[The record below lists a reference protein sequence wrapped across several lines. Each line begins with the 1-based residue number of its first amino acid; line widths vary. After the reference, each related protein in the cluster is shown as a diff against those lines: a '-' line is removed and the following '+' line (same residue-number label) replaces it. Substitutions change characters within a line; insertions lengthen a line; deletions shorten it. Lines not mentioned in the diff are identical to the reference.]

1 MQGKTR
7 NLGGIGLCVTFS
19 INSIRHGILFLA
31 CQALSVGTEG
41 LVSFTFDVG
50 IVRYHLIFTKI
61 FLFQNSI
68 SNQFFFFNFIVFT
81 LPGGGGRGRVPWGV
95 LLEFLLQCA
104 LRIDRVNLWC
114 NVDSQ

>member
-68 SNQFFFFNFIVFT
+68 SNQFFFQLYRIYLT
-81 LPGGGGRGRVPWGV
+81 WWGWKGEGSMGSFV
-95 LLEFLLQCA
+95 GISTSACFA
-104 LRIDRVNLWC
+104 Y
-114 NVDSQ
+114 